1 MINSSFIIKGDI
13 CYSRDIN
20 TLIACEDSYLVSVEG
35 EAKGVYK
42 EIPEEYS
49 NLRVMDYSGKLVIP
63 GLVDLHIHAPQY
75 SFRGLGMDK
84 ELLEWLEKYTF
95 PEESKYSDLDYARKA
110 YEIFAEALKKSATTS
125 ACIFSTL
132 HVPATLLLMDMIAEA
147 GLRAYVGKVNMDRNS
162 PDYLIEESPE
172 KAAKAT
178 AEWVLNC
185 KNHYKKV
192 YPILTPRFIPTCS
205 DELMGYI
212 KEIQKSYELPLQS
225 HLSEAYGEIQWVREL
240 CPGALFYGDAYD
252 RFGLFGREVKT
263 VMAHCVSSS
272 HEELMRIKENGVYIA
287 HCPQSNMN
295 LSSGIAPVRTFIQE
309 GLKVGLGSDVAGGTT
324 ESIFTAMAD
333 AIHASKLRWALID
346 KTQEPLTTE
355 EVFYMATKGG
365 GEFFGRVGS
374 FETGYELDAVIID
387 DSSLRHPQPLTAR
400 ERLERL
406 IYLSDRCTIIHKF
419 ISGEQIF

>member
-1 MINSSFIIKGDI
+1 MRNNSFIIKGDI
-13 CYSRDIN
+13 CYSTDIN
-20 TLIACEDSYLVSVEG
+20 NLIACENHFLVSIEG
-35 EAKGVYK
+35 ESKGVYK
-42 EIPEEYS
+42 EIPKEYS
-49 NLRVMDYSGKLVIP
+49 HLRVIDYSGNLVIP

-75 SFRGLGMDK
+75 AFRGLGMDK
-84 ELLEWLEKYTF
+84 ELLDWLEKYTF

-110 YEIFAEALKKSATTS
+110 YGIFADALKKSATTS

-132 HVPATLLLMDMIAEA
+132 HIPATELLMDMIDET

-162 PDYLIEESPE
+162 PEYLTEESPE

-178 AEWVLNC
+178 EKWVLKS
-185 KNHYKKV
+185 KNRYIKV

-205 DELMGYI
+205 DELMVYI
-212 KEIQKSYELPLQS
+212 KEIQKSYGLPLQS
-225 HLSEAYGEIQWVREL
+225 HLSEAYGEIEWVKEL
-240 CPGALFYGDAYD
+240 CPEAEFYGDAYD
-252 RFGLFGREVKT
+252 RFGLFGREVRT

-272 HEELMRIKENGVYIA
+272 YEELMRIKKNGVYIA
-287 HCPQSNMN
+287 HCPQSNTN
-295 LSSGIAPVRTFIQE
+295 LASGIAPVRTFLQE

-333 AIHASKLRWALID
+333 AIHTSKLRWALID
-346 KTQEPLTTE
+346 KKQQPLTTQ

-365 GEFFGRVGS
+365 GDFFGRVGS
-374 FETGYELDAVIID
+374 FESGYELDVVVID
-387 DSSLRHPQPLTAR
+387 DSALRHPQPLEPR

-419 ISGEQIF
+419 ISGKQIF